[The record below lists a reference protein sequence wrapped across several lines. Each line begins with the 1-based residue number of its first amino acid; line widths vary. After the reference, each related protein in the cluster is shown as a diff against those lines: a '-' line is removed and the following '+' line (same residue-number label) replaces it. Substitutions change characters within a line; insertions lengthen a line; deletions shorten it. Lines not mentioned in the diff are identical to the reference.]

1 MRKKIMKQWQQ
12 HSTKV
17 QVELALIGK
26 PDEDFEHPEFQA
38 KMKKSTENGIS
49 WLCVTFF
56 YM

>member
-1 MRKKIMKQWQQ
+1 MKQSQQ

-49 WLCVTFF
+49 
-56 YM
+56 